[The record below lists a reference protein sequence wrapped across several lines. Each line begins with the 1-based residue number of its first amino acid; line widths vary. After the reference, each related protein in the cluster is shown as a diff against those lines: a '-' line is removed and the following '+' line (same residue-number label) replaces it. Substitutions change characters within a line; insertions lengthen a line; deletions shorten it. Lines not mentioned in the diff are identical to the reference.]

1 MLAYLIYGVTAVP
14 TCLLNHLWAYTRC
27 HVAQFLDKTE
37 KNNAY
42 QFVFI
47 SLEQFLPRLKRVP
60 GRSSLICDL
69 FIQRLSI
76 GKFIGNKEK
85 HYCRHLFTINLCCL
99 KDLRFFGDF
108 FSVRFLSVLR
118 GHSVFS
124 SPPQRPM
131 TSDFKGFSI
140 PEFIHYIYF
149 PILILEKEPV
159 FSLLNVHAVL
169 NKGTTG
175 TILITSLVWHG
186 PWLGIDPGPPALE
199 ASTIPLGF
207 KINVG
212 HFLCC

>member
-99 KDLRFFGDF
+99 KDFWGI
-108 FSVRFLSVLR
+108 SVRYLSVLR
-118 GHSVFS
+118 GHSFFFIPATTANDLRLQRIFYPRVYPLHLFSCLNSWERASIFPFECSCSAKQVYYWYHFYNVFGVT
-124 SPPQRPM
+124 R
-131 TSDFKGFSI
+131 
-140 PEFIHYIYF
+140 
-149 PILILEKEPV
+149 
-159 FSLLNVHAVL
+159 SL
-169 NKGTTG
+169 TG
-175 TILITSLVWHG
+175 DWTRDLPHSK
-186 PWLGIDPGPPALE
+186 PALYY
-199 ASTIPLGF
+199 
-207 KINVG
+207 
-212 HFLCC
+212 